1 MNNSNPLSSNQIR
14 RRHGQSLRNLAIT
27 AVIGVCGA
35 AGSAAANAQT
45 TITDGE
51 VFGRAPAGDSI
62 AALSTT
68 TGFQRQVAVNAKG
81 RYTIGPLPVDIYTV
95 MLEEDGHPVV
105 EHLNVPVEA
114 DSGIRVDFDC
124 SQGQCAQL
132 ANKP

>member
-1 MNNSNPLSSNQIR
+1 M
-14 RRHGQSLRNLAIT
+14 A
-27 AVIGVCGA
+27 AFIGVCGA
-35 AGSAAANAQT
+35 AGSAAVNAQT
-45 TITDGE
+45 TITDGD
-51 VFGRAPAGDSI
+51 VFGRAPAGDTI

-95 MLEEDGHPVV
+95 MLEEDGRPVV